1 MCVCV
6 GAGGGWYY
14 HPLPQ
19 GSGPLTRGA
28 REAGNPQSRDV
39 GMGLSPEG
47 PRSLSSISGGQHGAG
62 GLRVGAALNR

>member
-1 MCVCV
+1 MCV
-6 GAGGGWYY
+6 GGWYY

-62 GLRVGAALNR
+62 AGGLRVGAALNR